1 MKKIDSVPKY
11 FDPATEEERLYQK
24 WMESGAFHAEAPS
37 EKRPFTIM
45 MPPPNI
51 TGELHM
57 GHALDTSLPDVLIRY
72 HRLLGDNSLFL
83 PGTDHASIAT
93 EAKVTAAIEAEGLS
107 KEELGREGFLK
118 RTWEWKDKYNNRI
131 IEQQKRLGISCDWER
146 HRFTLD
152 EGLSKAVVEVFVSLY
167 EKGLIYRGERMIN
180 WCPGCLTSIS
190 DIEVEHEEREGALY
204 YIRYP
209 FAEGEGGISIA
220 TTRPETMLADTAVAV
235 NPEDE
240 RFKDLIGRELRLPL
254 TDRIIPI
261 IADDYVDMD
270 YGTGCVKITPAHDP
284 NDYEV
289 GIRHNL
295 PSISVL
301 TDLAE
306 MSPETG
312 KYAGMDVMTARKA
325 VVADLEQE
333 GLLIEVEAITHNVGT
348 CSRCD
353 SLIEARPSLQWF
365 VKMEPLAKPA
375 IEAVKNGE
383 TEFVPQRFEKIYFN
397 WMENI
402 RDWCISRQLWWGHRI
417 PAWYCSDCDEVI
429 VAREEPTSCP
439 KCSSSNLSRDED
451 TLDTW
456 FSSALWPFSTLGW
469 PENTVDFRTFYPTDV
484 IVPGYDII
492 FFWVAR
498 MIFSAIEHTGTVPF
512 SKVLIHGM
520 VRDAQGRKM
529 SKSLNNGID
538 PLEVIDDFGADALR
552 FSLIYGTAPGND
564 MRFRE
569 EKVEAGRNFM
579 NKLWNAFRFVLM
591 NLDDDR
597 DYSDVS
603 ADMLEIEDRWI
614 LHESRYAI
622 KDVSAYLDKL
632 ELGLAQERV
641 YQFIWDLYC
650 DWYIEFVKERLHQGG
665 SSGRA
670 AQKVL
675 FDVLLVIIKLL
686 HPFMPYVTEAIHE
699 HLDLPGLLIS
709 STWPRYEDYPADDE
723 AESTMTCLMEAIRG
737 VRNLRA
743 DYRVPAAKKV
753 NAVVK
758 AEENIAQRLLDGA
771 ETLTRL
777 AGIGEIRSAAESEIL
792 KDGVSVQFPGG
803 ELLISMRELVDIEE
817 EIKRL
822 EEEKQRIEKEIQRS
836 QGMLR
841 NKNFVDRAPEE
852 VVANERAKF
861 ERYQDEL
868 KQTEERMRTL
878 RSML

>member
-1 MKKIDSVPKY
+1 MKKMDSVPKY
-11 FDPATEEERLYQK
+11 FDPAAEEERIYEM

-37 EKRPFTIM
+37 DKRPFTIM

-51 TGELHM
+51 TGVLHM
-57 GHALDTSLPDVLIRY
+57 GHALDTSIPDALIRY
-72 HRLLGDNSLFL
+72 HRLLGDNALFL

-93 EAKVTAAIEAEGLS
+93 EARVTAAIEAEGLS

-118 RTWEWKDKYNNRI
+118 RTWKWKDQYNNRI
-131 IEQQKRLGISCDWER
+131 IDQQKRLGISCDWDR

-152 EGLSKAVVEVFVSLY
+152 EGLSKAVVEVFVRLY
-167 EKGLIYRGERMIN
+167 EEGLIYRGERMIN

-190 DIEVEHEEREGALY
+190 DIEVEHEEQEGALY
-204 YIRYP
+204 YITYP
-209 FAEGEGGISIA
+209 FVGKEGGISIA

-235 NPEDE
+235 NPQDE
-240 RFKDLIGRELRLPL
+240 RFKHLLGCNLHLPL

-261 IADDYVDMD
+261 IADDYVDTEF
-270 YGTGCVKITPAHDP
+270 GTGCVKITPAHDP

-289 GIRHNL
+289 GLRHGL
-295 PSISVL
+295 PIISIL
-301 TDLAE
+301 TDTANMTE
-306 MSPETG
+306 DTG
-312 KYAGMDVMTARKA
+312 KYAGLDVISARKA
-325 VVADLEQE
+325 VVADLKDL
-333 GLLIEVEAITHNVGT
+333 GLLTEVEEIRHNVGT
-348 CSRCD
+348 CSRCG
-353 SLIEARPSLQWF
+353 SLIEAKPSLQWF

-375 IEAVKNGE
+375 IDAVRNGE
-383 TEFVPQRFEKIYFN
+383 TDFVPQRFEKIYFN
-397 WMENI
+397 WMENV

-417 PAWYCSDCDEVI
+417 PAWYCNDCGELI
-429 VAREEPTSCP
+429 VSREEPTKCP
-439 KCSSSNLSRDED
+439 KCNSSDLTRDED

-469 PENTVDFRTFYPTDV
+469 PDDTMDYRTFYPTDV

-498 MIFSAIEHTGTVPF
+498 MIFSAIEHTGQVPF
-512 SKVLIHGM
+512 KKVLIHGM
-520 VRDAQGRKM
+520 VLDSQGRKM
-529 SKSLNNGID
+529 TKSLNNGID
-538 PLEVIDDFGADALR
+538 PLEIIDIYGADALR

-591 NLDDDR
+591 NLDDNR
-597 DYSDVS
+597 DYSDVT
-603 ADMLEIEDRWI
+603 AEMLEVEDRWI
-614 LHESRYAI
+614 LHEAHHAI
-622 KDVSAYLDKL
+622 KDVGAYLDKL

-665 SSGRA
+665 KSGRA

-675 FDVLLVIIKLL
+675 FDVLQVIIKLL
-686 HPFMPYVTEAIHE
+686 HPFMPYVTEAIHK
-699 HLDLPGLLIS
+699 HLDLDGLLIS
-709 STWPRYEDYPADDE
+709 SAWPLYEAYPTDKE
-723 AESTMTCLMEAIRG
+723 AESTMDCLMEAIRA

-743 DYRVPAAKKV
+743 DYRLPSAKKV

-758 AEENIAQRLLDGA
+758 AEDTIAQRLLDGGDM
-771 ETLTRL
+771 LSRL
-777 AGIGEIRSAAESEIL
+777 AGIGEIRSATEAEAL
-792 KDGVSVQFPGG
+792 KDGVSIQFPGG
-803 ELLISMRELVDIEE
+803 ELLISMRELVDIKD
-817 EIKRL
+817 EIQRL
-822 EEEKQRIEKEIQRS
+822 EGEKERIRKEIQRS
-836 QGMLR
+836 QGMLS

-852 VVANERAKF
+852 VVNNEKAKL
-861 ERYQDEL
+861 ERYQSEL
-868 KQTEERMRTL
+868 EQAEERIETL

>member
-11 FDPATEEERLYQK
+11 FDPASEEKRLYGI
-24 WMESGAFHAEAPS
+24 WMENGAFHAEAPS
-37 EKRPFTIM
+37 DKRPFTIM

-72 HRLLGDNSLFL
+72 HRLLGKNALFL

-93 EAKVTAAIEAEGLS
+93 EARVTAAIEAEGLS
-107 KEELGREGFLK
+107 KDILGREGFLK

-152 EGLSKAVVEVFVSLY
+152 EGLSQAVVEVFVRLY

-180 WCPGCLTSIS
+180 WCPGCLTSVS
-190 DIEVEHEEREGALY
+190 DIEVEHEEQEGALY

-209 FAEGEGGISIA
+209 FVDGEGGVVIA

-235 NPEDE
+235 NPEDG
-240 RFKDLIGRELRLPL
+240 RFKNLIGRKLRLPL
-254 TDRIIPI
+254 TDRVIPI
-261 IADDYVDMD
+261 IADNYVDMD
-270 YGTGCVKITPAHDP
+270 FGTGCVKITPAHDP
-284 NDYEV
+284 NDYEI
-289 GIRHNL
+289 GQRHSL
-295 PSISVL
+295 LIISVL
-301 TDLAE
+301 TDAAKMIE
-306 MSPETG
+306 SSG

-325 VVADLEQE
+325 VVADLEAQR
-333 GLLIEVEAITHNVGT
+333 LLTEVEEIKHNIGT
-348 CSRCD
+348 CSRCG
-353 SLIEARPSLQWF
+353 SLIEAKPSLQWF

-375 IEAVKNGE
+375 IDAVKNDE
-383 TEFVPQRFEKIYFN
+383 SEFIPERFEKIYFN
-397 WMENI
+397 WMENV

-417 PAWYCSDCDEVI
+417 PAWYCDECDELI
-429 VAREEPTSCP
+429 VAREEPTVCP
-439 KCSSSNLSRDED
+439 KCSSSSLSRDED

-469 PENTVDFRTFYPTDV
+469 PEDTVDYKTFYPTDV

-498 MIFSAIEHTGTVPF
+498 MIFSGIEHTGQVPF
-512 SKVLIHGM
+512 SKVLIHGI

-538 PLEVIDDFGADALR
+538 PLEVIDKFGADALR

-591 NLDDDR
+591 NLDEDR
-597 DYSDVS
+597 DYSDVT
-603 ADMLEIEDRWI
+603 AEMYEVEDRWI
-614 LHESRYAI
+614 LHEAHHAI
-622 KDVSAYLDKL
+622 KDVNGYLDKL

-641 YQFIWDLYC
+641 YQFVWDLYC

-665 SSGRA
+665 NSGRA

-675 FDVLLVIIKLL
+675 FDVLQVIIKLL

-699 HLDLPGLLIS
+699 HLDLDGLLITS
-709 STWPRYEDYPADDE
+709 SWPHFEEYPTNAE

-737 VRNLRA
+737 IRNLRA

-753 NAVVK
+753 NADVK
-758 AEENIAQRLLDGA
+758 AEATIAQRLLDG
-771 ETLTRL
+771 EDTLSRL
-777 AGIGEIRSAAESEIL
+777 AGIGEIRSAPESETL

-803 ELLISMRELVDIEE
+803 ELLISMRELVNIEE

-822 EEEKQRIEKEIQRS
+822 EEEVARIKKEIQRS
-836 QGMLR
+836 QGML
-841 NKNFVDRAPEE
+841 NNGKFVDRAPEE
-852 VVANERAKF
+852 VVNNEKAKY

-868 KQTEERMRTL
+868 KQAEERVETL
-878 RSML
+878 RTML

>member
-1 MKKIDSVPKY
+1 MKKMDSVPKY
-11 FDPATEEERLYQK
+11 FDPAAEEERLYEM

-37 EKRPFTIM
+37 DKRPFTIM

-51 TGELHM
+51 TGVLHM
-57 GHALDTSLPDVLIRY
+57 GHALDTSIPDALIRY
-72 HRLLGDNSLFL
+72 HRLLGDNALFL

-93 EAKVTAAIEAEGLS
+93 EARVTAAIEAEGLS

-118 RTWEWKDKYNNRI
+118 RTWKWKDQYNNRI
-131 IEQQKRLGISCDWER
+131 IDQQKRLGISCDWDR

-152 EGLSKAVVEVFVSLY
+152 EGLSKAVVEVFVCLY
-167 EKGLIYRGERMIN
+167 EEGLIYRGERMIN

-190 DIEVEHEEREGALY
+190 DIEVEHEEQEGALY
-204 YIRYP
+204 YITYP
-209 FAEGEGGISIA
+209 FVDGEGGISIA

-240 RFKDLIGRELRLPL
+240 RFKDLLGCKLHLPL

-261 IADDYVDMD
+261 IADDYVDMEF
-270 YGTGCVKITPAHDP
+270 GTGCVKITPAHDP

-289 GIRHNL
+289 GLRHNL
-295 PSISVL
+295 PIISIL
-301 TDLAE
+301 TETANMTED
-306 MSPETG
+306 TG

-325 VVADLEQE
+325 VVADLKEQ
-333 GLLIEVEAITHNVGT
+333 GLLTEVEEIRHNVGT
-348 CSRCD
+348 CSRCG
-353 SLIEARPSLQWF
+353 SLIEAKPSLQWF

-375 IEAVKNGE
+375 IDAVRNGE
-383 TEFVPQRFEKIYFN
+383 TDFVPQRFEKIYFN
-397 WMENI
+397 WMENV

-417 PAWYCSDCDEVI
+417 PAWYCSDCGELI
-429 VAREEPTSCP
+429 VAREEPTKCP
-439 KCSSSNLSRDED
+439 KCKSSGLTRDED

-469 PENTVDFRTFYPTDV
+469 PEDTVDYRTFYPTDV

-498 MIFSAIEHTGTVPF
+498 MIFSAIEHTGRVPF
-512 SKVLIHGM
+512 KKVLIHGM
-520 VRDAQGRKM
+520 VLDSQGRKM
-529 SKSLNNGID
+529 TKSLNNGID
-538 PLEVIDDFGADALR
+538 PLEIIDIYGADALR

-597 DYSDVS
+597 DYRDVT
-603 ADMLEIEDRWI
+603 AEMLEVEDRWI
-614 LHESRYAI
+614 LHEAHHAI
-622 KDVSAYLDKL
+622 KDVGAYLDKL

-665 SSGRA
+665 TSGRA

-675 FDVLLVIIKLL
+675 FDVLQVIIKLL

-699 HLDLPGLLIS
+699 HLDLDGLLIS
-709 STWPRYEDYPADDE
+709 SSWPRYEEYPTDNE
-723 AESTMTCLMEAIRG
+723 AESTMDCLMEAIRA

-743 DYRVPAAKKV
+743 DYQLPSSKKV

-758 AEENIAQRLLDGA
+758 AEDTIAQRLLDG
-771 ETLTRL
+771 EDMLSRL
-777 AGIGEIRSAAESEIL
+777 AGIGEIRSAAEAEAVE
-792 KDGVSVQFPGG
+792 DGVSVQFPGG
-803 ELLISMRELVDIEE
+803 ELLISMRELVDIKD
-817 EIKRL
+817 EIQRL
-822 EEEKQRIEKEIQRS
+822 EGEKERIKKEIQRS
-836 QGMLR
+836 RGMLN

-852 VVANERAKF
+852 VVNNEKAKL
-861 ERYQDEL
+861 ERYQSEL
-868 KQTEERMRTL
+868 EQAEERIETL